1 MDCVSSEIY
10 VILKPKFSTFAK
22 FETLLQCG
30 LIIKLDTTCH
40 FEEILVPAICSL
52 LIALLQVIC
61 LHRNINA
68 LNILLLINLN
78 TL

>member
-1 MDCVSSEIY
+1 M
-10 VILKPKFSTFAK
+10 ILKPKFSTFAK

-30 LIIKLDTTCH
+30 LIIKLDTTCQS
-40 FEEILVPAICSL
+40 EEILVPAICSL